1 MGQEV
6 KHNRFYIDLGNWE
19 DTQQTLEYL
28 EGIALKCSFP
38 IYATLQQIKL
48 LDDKLGFR
56 VGLAHRNKQA
66 LLMFPARWML
76 ALQDKRVPMGY
87 ADNDEIAVNNEV
99 NWMVKD
105 INPGLIEDYNQ
116 QG

>member
-6 KHNRFYIDLGNWE
+6 KHSRFYIDLGSWE

-28 EGIALKCSFP
+28 EEIASPCNFP

-48 LDDKLGFR
+48 MDGKRGFR
-56 VGLAHRNKQA
+56 VGLAHRNEQA

-76 ALQDKRVPMGY
+76 ALQDKQVPMGY
-87 ADNDEIAVNNEV
+87 ADNDEITVNTGV
-99 NWMVKD
+99 DWMVKD
-105 INPGLIEDYNQ
+105 INPGLIEDYDR